1 MSVDL
6 ATQSP
11 ALPAAKGPGK
21 QPFDRGSA
29 LYCHVLVRT
38 DLSLAQQAVQ
48 AIHAAMACVGE
59 HGGLTPDTRLVLLG
73 VSGHDELIRWARRL
87 TSQRIAYSLFEEPDH
102 GIGPS
107 ALATRP
113 GLLTERKGLG
123 RLPLWSPGLASN
135 G

>member
-1 MSVDL
+1 MSAAVADR
-6 ATQSP
+6 SP
-11 ALPAAKGPGK
+11 ALPAAISSGK
-21 QPFDRGSA
+21 QPFDRESA
-29 LYCHVLVRT
+29 RYCHVLVRT
-38 DLSLAQQAVQ
+38 DLPLAQQAVQ

-73 VSGHDELIRWARRL
+73 VSGEGELIHWARRL
-87 TSQRIAYSLFEEPDH
+87 DSQGVAYSLFEEPDH

-113 GLLTERKGLG
+113 GLLAERKGLG

-135 G
+135 E